1 MNELLLF
8 LVVIAGIFLVA
19 CSVALIALGRMID
32 RCPTEYEETRERSIA
47 SPVESTKLASLV
59 LWAMYIPGA
68 WLLLQEG
75 RNAMIIG
82 ITTVFAVC
90 LFMLTALVFS
100 FAVLSTMRHKKKVPG
115 EVVLSAVPSA
125 ATTTARKPRF
135 EQPALGKKSYK
146 PPVSS
151 FLVDAL
157 IKKD

>member
-8 LVVIAGIFLVA
+8 LLVIAGIFLVA
-19 CSVALIALGRMID
+19 CSIALIALGRMID
-32 RCPTEYEETRERSIA
+32 RCPTEYEETRERGIA

-59 LWAMYIPGA
+59 LWAMFIPGA

-82 ITTVFAVC
+82 ITTIFAVC

-100 FAVLSTMRHKKKVPG
+100 FAVLSTMRRKKKVPG
-115 EVVLSAVPSA
+115 EVVLSAAPPASA
-125 ATTTARKPRF
+125 APARETRYD
-135 EQPALGKKSYK
+135 QPALGKKSYK
-146 PPVSS
+146 PPVSN